1 MTELKPEILSAEQVP
16 AALKELFAYPAL
28 LEGMRTFLPAELNE
42 HIFSVKDKI
51 SNVHEFQANIVY
63 PVLKAIE
70 AVSVRQITT
79 SGLEALNPAERYLF
93 ISNHRDIVLDSAFMN
108 TELFDHGFET
118 APMAVGDNLMRHR
131 ISELIFL
138 LNKSFVVKRTG
149 TPIELYRYSV
159 ELSSFIHDQIVE
171 GRSSVWIAQREG
183 RAKDGND
190 RTQVGLLKMLSL
202 SAKTDLPSYFRA
214 LKVVPVSISYEIDP
228 CGVLKTQ
235 EFLRKQ
241 ADPEY
246 KKSYQEDA
254 AYMLQGLKGKKG
266 HIHIH
271 YGAPLDTELAAMEA
285 APNAK
290 KQLEALAGILDEAI
304 HRHYFLHPNN
314 YVAYSLLHGPEHDHR
329 FTEEERAAALAFF
342 ERQFQF
348 LGEAAG
354 DAGKQ
359 YLLGMYA
366 WPVVNRFAQGGN

>member
-1 MTELKPEILSAEQVP
+1 MSDLKPEILPAEQVP
-16 AALKELFAYPAL
+16 AALKELFGYQAL
-28 LEGMRTFLPAELNE
+28 VEGMRTFLPAALYEQIL
-42 HIFSVKDKI
+42 SVKEDI
-51 SNVHEFQANIVY
+51 ANVNEFQAKIVY

-79 SGLEALNPAERYLF
+79 SGLEALNPTERYLF

-159 ELSSFIHDQIVE
+159 ELSSFIHRQIVE
-171 GRSSVWIAQREG
+171 RKSSVWIAQREG

-202 SAKTDLPSYFRA
+202 SAKIDLPNYFRE

-246 KKSYQEDA
+246 KKTYQEDA

-271 YGAPLDTELAAMEA
+271 YGSPLGTELAIMEA

-304 HRHYFLHPNN
+304 HRNYYLHANN
-314 YVAYSLLHGPEHDHR
+314 YVAYSLLHGPAHDHR
-329 FTEEERAAALAFF
+329 FTAEERSVALTFF
-342 ERQFQF
+342 DRQFQF
-348 LGEAAG
+348 LGADVGEAG
-354 DAGKQ
+354 RQ
-359 YLLGMYA
+359 YLMGIYA
-366 WPVVNRFAQGGN
+366 WPVVNKFGHGS

>member
-1 MTELKPEILSAEQVP
+1 MTEQKPEILPAEQVP
-16 AALKELFAYPAL
+16 AAVNELFSYQAL
-28 LEGMRTFLPAELNE
+28 LDGMRTFFPAELCE
-42 HIFSVKDKI
+42 QILSVKDEI
-51 SNVHEFQANIVY
+51 TDVHAFQAKMVY

-171 GRSSVWIAQREG
+171 GKSSIWIAQREG

-202 SAKTDLPSYFRA
+202 SAKTDLPTYFRE

-235 EFLRKQ
+235 EYLRKQ
-241 ADPEY
+241 RDPEY
-246 KKSYQEDA
+246 KKTYQEDA

-271 YGAPLDTELAAMEA
+271 YGAPLNTDLEAMET

-290 KQLEALAGILDEAI
+290 KQLEALAGIIDQSI
-304 HRHYFLHPNN
+304 HRNYYLHPNN
-314 YVAYSLLHGPEHDHR
+314 YVAYSLLHGPKHDDQ
-329 FTEEERAAALAFF
+329 FTAEERASALAFF
-342 ERQFQF
+342 DRQFQF
-348 LGEAAG
+348 LGEEAG
-354 DAGKQ
+354 EAGRQ
-359 YLLGMYA
+359 YLLGIYA
-366 WPVVNRFAQGGN
+366 WPVVNKFGA